1 MVHDGHKVH
10 SVTPVP
16 FYVKVEGSNEIHVLP
31 PTETHVL
38 EPPKQGKGAQC
49 HTVNLWNLL
58 LQRTCGDNR
67 LQGLGRSVIKL
78 MGEKSFKDC
87 WTQINGLW
95 LRGIPEFQFHCPAV
109 LGRPPHAP
117 SALSS
122 SLGTCC
128 WPLQTR
134 RFHGWTSWLISILV
148 KLFWNHNTWT
158 RLEILQSLWRK
169 SVSILGSWII
179 VLAA

>member
-1 MVHDGHKVH
+1 MVLDGHKVH

-16 FYVKVEGSNEIHVLP
+16 FYVQLEGSNEIHVLP

-38 EPPKQGKGAQC
+38 EPPKQGKGAQY

-67 LQGLGRSVIKL
+67 SQGLGRSVIKL

-87 WTQINGLW
+87 WAQINSLW
-95 LRGIPEFQFHCPAV
+95 LRGIPEFQFHSPAV

-117 SALSS
+117 SALRS

-148 KLFWNHNTWT
+148 KLFWNHSTWT

-169 SVSILGSWII
+169 SASILGSWIM